1 MKKLVSSIIVSLDGF
16 VAGINGELNMF
27 KVDEEFF
34 DLSGMLTEAADTAL
48 YGKGTYNIMQS
59 YWPTAANN
67 PNASK
72 HDKEHSAWYNK
83 VPKFVLSKTLT
94 PKEAPNASIISTHV
108 AEELTK
114 LKKGEGKAIQ
124 IFGSPGV
131 VNYLTHEGII
141 DEYWIFLYPV
151 ILGEG
156 LPLFTK
162 SKHRQELNLLSCK
175 KLSSGAVALHY
186 ERNKK

>member
-16 VAGINGELNMF
+16 VAGVNGELNMF

-34 DLSGMLTEAADTAL
+34 DLSNMLTQAADTAL

-59 YWPTAANN
+59 YWPTAADS

-94 PKEAPNASIISTHV
+94 SKEAPGATIISTNVTEEV
-108 AEELTK
+108 AR

-131 VNYLTHEGII
+131 VRSLTQAHLI

-151 ILGEG
+151 IIGEG
-156 LPLFTK
+156 LPLFTGK
-162 SKHRQELNLLSCK
+162 TQPQELNLLSCK
-175 KLSSGAVALHY
+175 KLNSGAVALHY
-186 ERNKK
+186 ERMKK